1 MASYNLPKA
10 LQEAH
15 IATKALSDLTDTSE
29 HKVSLLTHRLD
40 LANAEAAWLTKSLVE
55 SWKQVHQL

>member
-15 IATKALSDLTDTSE
+15 IATKALPDLTDTSE
-29 HKVSLLTHRLD
+29 YKISLLTHRLD
-40 LANAEAAWLTKSLVE
+40 LANTKAAQLTKSLVE
-55 SWKQVHQL
+55 S